1 MTAAIVHPSS
11 FERSKLSA
19 VPGEPGLEGTKGVA
33 QVPVPML
40 HYRWCRAM
48 TDLLRGEVLVQAAE
62 ETSLLC
68 GRGKI
73 LGHGHDVVWVDNTSS

>member
-11 FERSKLSA
+11 FERPKLSA
-19 VPGEPGLEGTKGVA
+19 VPGEPGLVDTKGVA
-33 QVPVPML
+33 QDPVPML
-40 HYRWCRAM
+40 HYRWHRAM
-48 TDLLRGEVLVQAAE
+48 PVLLRGEVLVPATE

-73 LGHGHDVVWVDNTSS
+73 LDHGHDVVWVDNKSS